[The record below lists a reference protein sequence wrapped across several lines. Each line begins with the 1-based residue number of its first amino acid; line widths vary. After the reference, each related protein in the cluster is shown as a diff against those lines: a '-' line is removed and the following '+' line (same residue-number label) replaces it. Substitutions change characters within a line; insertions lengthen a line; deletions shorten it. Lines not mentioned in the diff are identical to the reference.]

1 MAAPTIPARLFA
13 QAQNRPND
21 PAYYVRG
28 SSDWVPTS
36 WADYAGNVKRVAK
49 FSLDFSGV
57 YGVAQVVA
65 GTV

>member
-13 QAQNRPND
+13 QARNRPND

-36 WADYAGNVKRVAK
+36 WADYASNVKRVAK
-49 FSLDFSGV
+49 ALTAAEVEAFEMER
-57 YGVAQVVA
+57 
-65 GTV
+65 